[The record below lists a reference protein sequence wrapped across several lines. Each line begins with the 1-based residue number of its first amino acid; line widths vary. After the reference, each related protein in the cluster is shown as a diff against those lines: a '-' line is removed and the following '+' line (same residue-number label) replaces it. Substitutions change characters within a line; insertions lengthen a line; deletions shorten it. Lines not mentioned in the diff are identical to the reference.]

1 MKKVLSFVMAVL
13 SVMTMFVFAFSAS
26 ATGDIEIPAAD
37 IIFDEDGNRVLY
49 GDVMTDGE
57 INGKDAV
64 LLSQYLAGWSS
75 ANLDAASLKAA
86 DVYHDKVVDG
96 KDAVLLAQ
104 YLAGWD
110 SAIEIFNKLNK

>member
-13 SVMTMFVFAFSAS
+13 SVMTMFVFAASAS
-26 ATGDIEIPAAD
+26 ETGDIEIDAD
-37 IIFDEDGNRVLY
+37 IILDNNGNRVLY
-49 GDVMTDGE
+49 GDIKTDGE

-64 LLSQYLAGWSS
+64 LLSQYLAGWAS
-75 ANLDAASLKAA
+75 ANLDDASLKAA

>member
-1 MKKVLSFVMAVL
+1 MKKVLSFIMAVL
-13 SVMTMFVFAFSAS
+13 SIMTVSMFAIAAS
-26 ATGDIEIPAAD
+26 EIGDIEIPAG
-37 IIFDEDGNRVLY
+37 IIVDNNGNRVFY
-49 GDVMTDGE
+49 GDILTDGE